1 MAALH
6 GLNEQLVALQ
16 FLPQVVA
23 DEVQPLV
30 LGDRCEPTAPVSNRS
45 SRPSAISNGDIP
57 CFKREKT
64 PAQGK
69 SRDNGTSF
77 IVNLLERPQILDER
91 ND

>member
-30 LGDRCEPTAPVSNRS
+30 LGDRCEPTAPVSNPS
-45 SRPSAISNGDIP
+45 SSQPRFQIGSYFR
-57 CFKREKT
+57 FKREK
-64 PAQGK
+64 PA
-69 SRDNGTSF
+69 R
-77 IVNLLERPQILDER
+77 VNHSGVVLRLYSTEVLGLYR
-91 ND
+91 